1 MKFMI
6 GMLFLIKGLYGLFKG
21 INYFLFKESF
31 ISITM
36 EVIAVKE
43 LSWK

>member
-1 MKFMI
+1 
-6 GMLFLIKGLYGLFKG
+6 MLFLIKGLYDLFKG
-21 INYFLFKESF
+21 FHYFFKESF
-31 ISITM
+31 VFIAM